1 MALQSRRENDDW
13 KGVPFFLINKVLP
26 RFAGR
31 AGALKMPGLVEVLL
45 VVLEVTVAH
54 ICFRATLG
62 SGP

>member
-1 MALQSRRENDDW
+1 MALQSRRDNGDW
-13 KGVPFFLINKVLP
+13 NVVPFFLINRVLP

-31 AGALKMPGLVEVLL
+31 AGALKMPGLVEALL
-45 VVLEVTVAH
+45 VGLEVTVAH